1 MTLFGL
7 ISAIGAV
14 LGATISSV
22 TNGVS
27 TKQTNEANKQIAQE
41 ANAAQAA
48 ESEKAYRRSMPINQV
63 ANLRNAGMS
72 HAGAL
77 NVLSGG
83 GSYTPAPVNTAQMQ
97 SFSMDNP
104 LAGASDIIAG
114 IGTNTAQMKQNK
126 AQFDEQMRVQEEQFN
141 ASHSEQQRVND
152 ASIAKS
158 NAETAQINY
167 QTSMSKLQNNEDEY
181 IAYGRLS
188 ARLNP
193 ADYDT
198 AYSYISAL
206 KDGDDGEYINHP
218 NVREQLENQWY
229 LANSGKLTTSQTGKT
244 IEDTKSV
251 KSARDIAERM
261 SVLDDMLK
269 RSQLTTQELQNDLL
283 EKEFDRSDEIWKFTS
298 KEMQHK
304 TEMWTHELSKLKA
317 EADEAKAN
325 ARLAEIQKEI
335 QNEMKASNINVA
347 KLRNELE
354 SMNLQFHIGSRND
367 SVTGLFYNTLWYIT
381 DGLGINASSF
391 IKAL

>member
-126 AQFDEQMRVQEEQFN
+126 EQFDKQMRVQEEQFN

-335 QNEMKASNINVA
+335 QDELKRSNIDSVKA
-347 KLRNELE
+347 ANELQRWKDVNSRE
-354 SMNLQFHIGSRND
+354 VMNDPFFGA
-367 SVTGLFYNTLWYIT
+367 LWYLFNEI
-381 DGLGINASSF
+381 GLPVKLG
-391 IKAL
+391 

>member
-126 AQFDEQMRVQEEQFN
+126 EQFDKQMQEQVDQYN
-141 ASHSEQQRVND
+141 ASLNEQKRVND

-206 KDGDDGEYINHP
+206 KDGDDGEFINHP

-229 LANSGKLTTSQTGKT
+229 LANSGKLTTSQTDKT
-244 IEDTKSV
+244 YSESFKISQETRNLEEAFKTTQQQNRMLKQQADEFLAEGS
-251 KSARDIAERM
+251 KSARDWAVYVQQQANVLNYSMTRKELAQYLSTYYKPAKDKKYYFGSPDDLLSKGSLNWERINKDKNTSENAAFWNYVFSYFPEGESVSM
-261 SVLDDMLK
+261 SDML
-269 RSQLTTQELQNDLL
+269 LL
-283 EKEFDRSDEIWKFTS
+283 
-298 KEMQHK
+298 
-304 TEMWTHELSKLKA
+304 LKLVK
-317 EADEAKAN
+317 
-325 ARLAEIQKEI
+325 
-335 QNEMKASNINVA
+335 
-347 KLRNELE
+347 
-354 SMNLQFHIGSRND
+354 
-367 SVTGLFYNTLWYIT
+367 
-381 DGLGINASSF
+381 
-391 IKAL
+391 